1 MSENDYI
8 VNIRSAVSES
18 DQTNLFAEGK
28 TTQLVKACIEYLK
41 FSGYKVIQLPKYI
54 YTVKSLDDL
63 ISFFYSML
71 ELKHPGHVSD
81 YRNIAENRAIAKR
94 FVEARSKAS
103 GVSKKEA
110 LNECAEIIRTVFN
123 HEYDFNFKHKMT
135 FRLFGQDKFG
145 WVTDKAIQII
155 NKNLEVGYEELA
167 EKRREEMIDAQ
178 DKKDIGFGDLQEIL
192 DKLEKD
198 NGREKEKSYGE
209 KEK

>member
-8 VNIRSAVSES
+8 VNIRGAVSES
-18 DQTNLFAEGK
+18 DQTNLYSKGE
-28 TTQLVKACIEYLK
+28 TPQLVMACIEYLK
-41 FSGYKVIQLPKYI
+41 FKGYKVIQLPKGI
-54 YTVKSLDDL
+54 DTVKSLDDL
-63 ISFFYSML
+63 ISFFYSIL
-71 ELKHPGHVSD
+71 GRKHPGYVSD

-94 FVEARSKAS
+94 FVEARSKTS
-103 GVSKKEA
+103 GISKKEA

-123 HEYDFNFKHKMT
+123 NEYEFNFKHKIT
-135 FRLFGQDKFG
+135 FRIFGQDKFG

-155 NKNLEVGYEELA
+155 NKNLEVGYEEFA

-178 DKKDIGFGDLQEIL
+178 DKKDLGFGDLQEIL

>member
-1 MSENDYI
+1 MSENEYI
-8 VNIRSAVSES
+8 VNIRKAVSDS
-18 DQTNLFAEGK
+18 DQNNLYSNGE
-28 TTQLVKACIEYLK
+28 TPQLVIACIEYLK
-41 FSGYKVIQLPKYI
+41 FSGYKVVQLPKYI
-54 YTVKSLDDL
+54 RIIKSLDDL

-81 YRNIAENRAIAKR
+81 HRNIAENRAIAKR

-103 GVSKKEA
+103 GINKKGA

-123 HEYDFNFKHKMT
+123 NEYEFNFKYKIT

-167 EKRREEMIDAQ
+167 EKMREKMIDVQ
-178 DKKDIGFGDLQEIL
+178 DKKDLGLGDLQEIL

-198 NGREKEKSYGE
+198 NGRKKEK
-209 KEK
+209 

>member
-1 MSENDYI
+1 MSENEYI
-8 VNIRSAVSES
+8 VNIRNAVSES
-18 DQTNLFAEGK
+18 DQNNLFEKGESS
-28 TTQLVKACIEYLK
+28 QLVKACIEYLK
-41 FSGYKVIQLPKYI
+41 FSGYKVVQLPKYI
-54 YTVKSLDDL
+54 YTIKSLDDL

-94 FVEARSKAS
+94 FVEARRKSS
-103 GVSKKEA
+103 GISRKEA

-123 HEYDFNFKHKMT
+123 HEHEFNFKYKMT
-135 FRLFGQDKFG
+135 LRLFGQDKFG

-167 EKRREEMIDAQ
+167 ESMRDEMIDAQ
-178 DKKDIGFGDLQEIL
+178 DKKDLGFGDLQEIL
-192 DKLEKD
+192 DELERANVRK
-198 NGREKEKSYGE
+198 KEKSYGK

>member
-8 VNIRSAVSES
+8 ANIRSAVSES
-18 DQTNLFAEGK
+18 DQTNLFADGK

>member
-41 FSGYKVIQLPKYI
+41 FSGYKVIRLPKYI

-71 ELKHPGHVSD
+71 ELKYPGHVSD

-123 HEYDFNFKHKMT
+123 HEYGFNFKHKMT

-178 DKKDIGFGDLQEIL
+178 DKKDLGFGDLQEIL

-198 NGREKEKSYGE
+198 NGREKEKERS
-209 KEK
+209 